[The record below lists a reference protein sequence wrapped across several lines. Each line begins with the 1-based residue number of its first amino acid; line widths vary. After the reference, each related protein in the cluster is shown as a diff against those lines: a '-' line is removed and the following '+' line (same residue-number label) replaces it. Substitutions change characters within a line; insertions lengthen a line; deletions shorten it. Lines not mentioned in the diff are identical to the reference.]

1 MSNSPQRLIGGVE
14 AGGTT
19 FRCAVAQ
26 SPQDIL
32 AETTIATRGPEET
45 LEDVISFFAKHPSVQ
60 ALGIASFGP
69 LNLDLSDPGYGTL
82 ADTPKLDWQGYPLL
96 RRLRERLNVPAHLD
110 TDVVAAGM
118 AEYQLGCARGAAS
131 LVYITVGTGIG
142 GAYLINGQPNPGLK
156 HAEMGHI
163 PVARAPDDDFPGCCP
178 FHGDCLEGMASA
190 SAIFQRWQCP
200 PEQLPK
206 THPAWR
212 LEAYYLAGL
221 CLVLMRTLA
230 PHAIVLGGGV
240 LQAPGLI
247 EQVRDEVYHGLA
259 GYHALSPEDLK
270 RVILK
275 PGLAPDSG
283 LFGSLLLAPGQ
294 ERETA
299 KQAKTVPRTAP

>member
-69 LNLDLSDPGYGTL
+69 LNLDLSDPGYGAL

-230 PHAIVLGGGV
+230 PHAIVLGGGRASGAWPHRAGSGRG
-240 LQAPGLI
+240 LSWIGGISRPKPRGPQKGYSQARACAGQRPI
-247 EQVRDEVYHGLA
+247 WQPAARARSRARDSKASQNGA
-259 GYHALSPEDLK
+259 
-270 RVILK
+270 
-275 PGLAPDSG
+275 
-283 LFGSLLLAPGQ
+283 
-294 ERETA
+294 
-299 KQAKTVPRTAP
+299 